1 MKIRLWAL
9 ALALCLLTSLLPA
22 RAQAEEIDVPVD
34 KNAVLSGLYEADIA
48 SLREAM
54 DLGFIT
60 SRELTAYY
68 LDRIEKY
75 NAPYDCFITICEDAL
90 IQADA
95 RDAQAG
101 SQFGRIM
108 SRRRS
113 EYPGGT
119 LPGRNAAPAHRSFR
133 NAGHP
138 S

>member
-60 SRELTAYY
+60 SREL
-68 LDRIEKY
+68 
-75 NAPYDCFITICEDAL
+75 ICVSWGC
-90 IQADA
+90 
-95 RDAQAG
+95 RNNC
-101 SQFGRIM
+101 
-108 SRRRS
+108 SRRLLFHPDRGS
-113 EYPGGT
+113 LQKG
-119 LPGRNAAPAHRSFR
+119 AADYDRPETKH
-133 NAGHP
+133 
-138 S
+138 